1 MNGELV
7 IKAINKIYPTIKGGF
22 IYWETKHDLSEWE
35 NPIDGL
41 IWENTQFEKPTWEQI
56 STYSNEVELE
66 EAKNYKLSKLKA
78 NKEASLNS
86 FVLISINGINFNVY
100 KSQLEVLAA
109 RIYYLETNNFISSN
123 WTDNDNFRRE
133 LTLDQFRDLYSR
145 ARNHYTVL
153 DDNTYTLYTDLRNE
167 IKACESVEELNNI
180 NINF

>member
-1 MNGELV
+1 MTQDEIKLLPHNMINGIAVLLTETEIAELTYV
-7 IKAINKIYPTIKGGF
+7 SEKEQVNVLNN
-22 IYWETKHDLSEWE
+22 TKTSKL
-35 NPIDGL
+35 
-41 IWENTQFEKPTWEQI
+41 
-56 STYSNEVELE
+56 LE
-66 EAKNYKLSKLKA
+66 LKA

-86 FVLISINGINFNVY
+86 FVLISINGFDFNVY

-109 RIYYLETNNFISSN
+109 RIYYLETNNLTSSN

-153 DDNTYTLYTDLRNE
+153 DDNTYALYTDLKNE

-180 NINF
+180 NINFS

>member
-1 MNGELV
+1 MTQDEIKLLPHNMINGIAVLLTETEIAELTYV
-7 IKAINKIYPTIKGGF
+7 SEKEQVNVLNN
-22 IYWETKHDLSEWE
+22 TKTSKL
-35 NPIDGL
+35 
-41 IWENTQFEKPTWEQI
+41 
-56 STYSNEVELE
+56 LE
-66 EAKNYKLSKLKA
+66 LKA

-86 FVLISINGINFNVY
+86 FVLISINGFDFNVY

-109 RIYYLETNNFISSN
+109 RIYYLETNNLTSSN

-153 DDNTYTLYTDLRNE
+153 DDNTYTLYTDLKNE
-167 IKACESVEELNNI
+167 IKACESAEELNNI

>member
-1 MNGELV
+1 MTQDEIKLQPHKMVNGIAILLTESEIAELTYV
-7 IKAINKIYPTIKGGF
+7 SEEEQVNVLNN
-22 IYWETKHDLSEWE
+22 TKTSKL
-35 NPIDGL
+35 
-41 IWENTQFEKPTWEQI
+41 
-56 STYSNEVELE
+56 LE
-66 EAKNYKLSKLKA
+66 LKA

-86 FVLISINGINFNVY
+86 FVLISTNGFDFNVY

-109 RIYYLETNNFISSN
+109 RIYYLETNNLTSSN

-153 DDNTYTLYTDLRNE
+153 DDNTYTLYTDLKNE

-180 NINF
+180 NINFS

>member
-1 MNGELV
+1 MTQDEIKLLPHNMINGIAVLLTETEIAELTYV
-7 IKAINKIYPTIKGGF
+7 SEKEQVNVLNN
-22 IYWETKHDLSEWE
+22 TKTSKL
-35 NPIDGL
+35 
-41 IWENTQFEKPTWEQI
+41 
-56 STYSNEVELE
+56 LE
-66 EAKNYKLSKLKA
+66 LKA

-86 FVLISINGINFNVY
+86 FVLISINGFDFNVY

-109 RIYYLETNNFISSN
+109 RIYYLETNNLTSSN